1 MKKLENT
8 CKDVRRPLIRVTEHD
23 GAFVLD
29 VEMPGIAESD
39 VDLVVE
45 RGTLKLEASSEA
57 TKTMS
62 YERFLQL
69 PKTIDAG
76 KLSATMS
83 KGILSLT
90 LPKVEELKPR
100 TIKVLAS

>member
-1 MKKLENT
+1 
-8 CKDVRRPLIRVTEHD
+8 V
-23 GAFVLD
+23 
-29 VEMPGIAESD
+29 
-39 VDLVVE
+39 
-45 RGTLKLEASSEA
+45 
-57 TKTMS
+57 S

-83 KGILSLT
+83 KGILTLT

-100 TIKVLAS
+100 TIEVLAS